1 VPEIAER
8 LARRTLELVEIP
20 SVSGQEKSIL
30 SHLLV
35 LIGSFPLALADESE
49 AALLLLPAS
58 PRPEAPL
65 VLLAGHV
72 DTVPAPAGLRG
83 RIDDGWVVGRGASD
97 MKGALA
103 VMLEVA
109 SGLGEG
115 RLDTGL
121 DVGLVLFGRE
131 ELPST
136 EDVLVPML
144 DRSGSVR
151 DVALAIVMEPT
162 DNRIELGCLG
172 NLNATVTIRG
182 RAAHTARPWLGEN
195 AIHAA
200 IEVLGPLAD
209 APPREVDVDG
219 LAFREVAS
227 VTMIAGGSAT
237 NVVPDRVDAHVNL
250 RYAPTHS
257 PKEAEIRL
265 HELLP
270 DPRAEIQIV
279 GNAPP
284 APAVAGHPLVTRLQ
298 AAGNLGIG
306 PKQAWT
312 PVADFAAAGIDSVN
326 FGPGDPQYAHR
337 DDERVSVGA
346 LVRSYEVLRRF
357 LEGVSQGES

>member
-1 VPEIAER
+1 VPEVAER

-20 SVSGQEKSIL
+20 SVSGQEAPIL
-30 SHLLV
+30 MHLRAV
-35 LIGSFPLALADESE
+35 IGSSSLVVADETE
-49 AALLLLPAS
+49 AALLLLPATLRS
-58 PRPEAPL
+58 DAPL

-72 DTVPAPAGLRG
+72 DTVPAPAGLG
-83 RIDDGWVVGRGASD
+83 ARIEDGWVVGRGASD

-115 RLDTGL
+115 RLHGGL

-136 EDVLVPML
+136 ENALVPLL

-151 DVALAIVMEPT
+151 SAALAIVMEPT

-172 NLNATVTIRG
+172 NLNATVTVRG

-200 IEVLGPLAD
+200 IEVLGPLTD
-209 APPREVDVDG
+209 IPPGEVDVDG

-227 VTMIAGGSAT
+227 VTMIEGGSAT

-250 RYAPTHS
+250 RYAPTLS
-257 PKEAEIRL
+257 PEEAETRL
-265 HELLP
+265 RTLLV
-270 DPRAEIQIV
+270 DPRAEIKIV

-284 APAVAGHPLVTRLQ
+284 AAAVAGHPLVTRLQ

-337 DDERVSVGA
+337 DDERVSVDA
-346 LVRSYEVLRRF
+346 LVRSYEIVRRF
-357 LEGVSQGES
+357 LEGIPQGES